1 MRYLGRVTDPAR
13 ELGINK
19 SERLLNL
26 TIALMSIRSGLT
38 KSDIFLQIPG
48 YPQNPE
54 SADRMFERDKD
65 DLRKIGIEIQVLDQ
79 NNANRYRIES
89 DSLQEIEIELSQR
102 ERMLVNLAMNSNS
115 SLLFDQFSRLK
126 MYGFGVP
133 IATTNMSTNRSF
145 KLDTDNIAAVLKAIT
160 DKKIVQFEYRNRD
173 GKRSFK
179 EVIPFKLIVRSS
191 LWYLVGKYED
201 TDEIRTFSLKR
212 VVGSVF
218 ETTKTFELPE
228 NHTLPKDLLRMN
240 EITEVTL
247 LISPGAMLEW
257 ERFAITTVRSDEGL
271 LLTLNVEDLQ
281 YFIFQVFQLGSA
293 VKVISPNHLI
303 TQIKDICMEILN
315 G

>member
-89 DSLQEIEIELSQR
+89 DSLQEIEIELNQR

-115 SLLFDQFSRLK
+115 
-126 MYGFGVP
+126 
-133 IATTNMSTNRSF
+133 
-145 KLDTDNIAAVLKAIT
+145 
-160 DKKIVQFEYRNRD
+160 
-173 GKRSFK
+173 
-179 EVIPFKLIVRSS
+179 
-191 LWYLVGKYED
+191 
-201 TDEIRTFSLKR
+201 
-212 VVGSVF
+212 
-218 ETTKTFELPE
+218 
-228 NHTLPKDLLRMN
+228 
-240 EITEVTL
+240 
-247 LISPGAMLEW
+247 
-257 ERFAITTVRSDEGL
+257 
-271 LLTLNVEDLQ
+271 
-281 YFIFQVFQLGSA
+281 
-293 VKVISPNHLI
+293 
-303 TQIKDICMEILN
+303 
-315 G
+315 

>member
-1 MRYLGRVTDPAR
+1 MRYLERVTHPAR

-38 KSDIFLQIPG
+38 KTDIFSQIPG

-54 SADRMFERDKD
+54 SADRMFERDKE
-65 DLRKIGIEIQVLDQ
+65 DLRKIGIGIQVLDT
-79 NNANRYRIES
+79 NNENRYRIES

-102 ERMLVNLAMNSNS
+102 ERMLVNLAMNSNL
-115 SLLFDQFSRLK
+115 SLLFDQYSRLK

-133 IATTNMSTNRSF
+133 IATSNISTNRSF
-145 KLDTDNIAAVLKAIT
+145 KLDTDNIAAILKAVT
-160 DKKIVQFEYRNRD
+160 DQKIVQFEYRNRD

-179 EVIPFKLIVRSS
+179 EVIPLKMIVRSS
-191 LWYLVGKYED
+191 LWYLVGKYEN

-212 VVGSVF
+212 VIGSVF
-218 ETTKTFELPE
+218 ETTRTFDFPE
-228 NHTLPKDLLRMN
+228 NLPLSKDLLRVN
-240 EITEVTL
+240 EVTEVTL

-257 ERFAITTVRSDEGL
+257 EHFAKTTVWADEGL
-271 LLTLNVEDLQ
+271 LLTLDIEDLQ

-293 VKVISPNHLI
+293 VRVTSPTHLI
-303 TQIKDICMEILN
+303 AQIKDICLEILN

>member
-1 MRYLGRVTDPAR
+1 MRYLERVTHPAR

-102 ERMLVNLAMNSNS
+102 ERMLVNLAMNSNL
-115 SLLFDQFSRLK
+115 SLLFDQYSRLK

-133 IATTNMSTNRSF
+133 IATSNISTNRSF
-145 KLDTDNIAAVLKAIT
+145 K
-160 DKKIVQFEYRNRD
+160 
-173 GKRSFK
+173 
-179 EVIPFKLIVRSS
+179 
-191 LWYLVGKYED
+191 
-201 TDEIRTFSLKR
+201 
-212 VVGSVF
+212 
-218 ETTKTFELPE
+218 
-228 NHTLPKDLLRMN
+228 
-240 EITEVTL
+240 
-247 LISPGAMLEW
+247 
-257 ERFAITTVRSDEGL
+257 
-271 LLTLNVEDLQ
+271 
-281 YFIFQVFQLGSA
+281 
-293 VKVISPNHLI
+293 
-303 TQIKDICMEILN
+303 
-315 G
+315 